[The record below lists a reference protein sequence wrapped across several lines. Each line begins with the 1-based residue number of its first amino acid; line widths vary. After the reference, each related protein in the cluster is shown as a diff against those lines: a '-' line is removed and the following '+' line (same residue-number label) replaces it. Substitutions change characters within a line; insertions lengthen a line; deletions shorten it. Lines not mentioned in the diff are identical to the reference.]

1 MATKN
6 SHKILVVDD
15 EKGIRDII
23 YALLTMEGYSVTTAE
38 DGIAAL
44 KKLQNDSYDLLITD
58 LVMPNM
64 GGAELL
70 DWVYQRSLKMAILI
84 ITGSPTSNMVK
95 DLTDKGAFACIP
107 KPFQLKHLS
116 FMVKK
121 GIKSGRTPSRGIKSL
136 KSQERT
142 NSQRH

>member
-6 SHKILVVDD
+6 SHKILGVDD
-15 EKGIRDII
+15 EKGIRDLI

-44 KKLQNDSYDLLITD
+44 NKLQSNSYDLLITD

-64 GGAELL
+64 GGTELL

-84 ITGSPTSNMVK
+84 ITGSSISNMEE
-95 DLTDKGAFACIP
+95 DLKNRGAFACIS

-116 FMVKK
+116 FMVQK
-121 GIKSGRTPSRGIKSL
+121 GLNRAEPHP
-136 KSQERT
+136 EE
-142 NSQRH
+142 

>member
-6 SHKILVVDD
+6 AHKILVVDD
-15 EKGIRDII
+15 EKGIREAI
-23 YALLTMEGYSVTTAE
+23 YALLTMEGYSVVTAE

-58 LVMPNM
+58 LAMPNM

-70 DWVYQRSLKMAILI
+70 DWVCQSNIKMTALV
-84 ITGSPTSNMVK
+84 ITGSPIINMEK
-95 DLTDKGAFACIP
+95 DIKDKGAFACIP

-116 FMVKK
+116 FMVQK
-121 GIKSGRTPSRGIKSL
+121 GLKIKSGRTPSKGIKSL
-136 KSQERT
+136 KS
-142 NSQRH
+142 

>member
-15 EKGIRDII
+15 EKGIRDLI
-23 YALLTMEGYSVTTAE
+23 YALLTMEGYSVATAE

-84 ITGSPTSNMVK
+84 ITGSPITNMEK
-95 DLTDKGAFACIP
+95 DLKDRGAFACIP

-116 FMVKK
+116 FMVQK
-121 GIKSGRTPSRGIKSL
+121 GLNRAELHPK
-136 KSQERT
+136 E
-142 NSQRH
+142 